1 MLKQNAVPQ
10 YGTPSNVV
18 SFEYA
23 HLCCRNCDMRQVCP
37 SNRLGDSNAPGR
49 GMLASRTVARGE
61 HLFRQGDTLRS
72 LYVVRSGSV
81 KTYLS
86 TRYGL
91 DHVVRFYLPGEVV
104 GLDAL
109 ADTRHPSSA
118 QALEISSV
126 CRIALDAV
134 DGNRGNPKIQRQLL
148 KLASQ
153 EMVSEHARS
162 VMLAQRDAG
171 ERLATFLLQLSQ
183 RYAKRGYSDH
193 EFNLSMSRQDI
204 ASLLALAV
212 ETVSRLFTHFQSIG
226 LISVER
232 RHIRILS
239 PEGLRNI
246 LTAEGLRMA
255 R

>member
-1 MLKQNAVPQ
+1 
-10 YGTPSNVV
+10 
-18 SFEYA
+18 
-23 HLCCRNCDMRQVCP
+23 MRQVCP
-37 SNRLGDSNAPGR
+37 SSRPGDGKAAGS
-49 GMLASRTVARGE
+49 GMLASRTLARGD
-61 HLFRQGDTLRS
+61 HLFRQGDPLKT

-91 DHVVRFYLPGEVV
+91 DHVVRFYLPGEVI

-109 ADTRHPSSA
+109 ADSHHPSSA

-126 CRIALDAV
+126 CRISLDAV
-134 DGNRGNPKIQRQLL
+134 DGNRSNPKIQRQLL

-162 VMLAQRDAG
+162 VMLAQRDAS

-183 RYAKRGYSDH
+183 RYAKRGYSNH

-226 LISVER
+226 LISVDR
-232 RHIRILS
+232 RHVRLLS
-239 PEGLRNI
+239 LDGLRE
-246 LTAEGLRMA
+246 LVVTDHLRTVQ
-255 R
+255 